1 MLTSAAITAHSP
13 ILLNTADKQISRFI
27 QDTFAPIANQIKS
40 KGIRHVISLS
50 AHPAF
55 ARQGFSAYVERE
67 LELQFP
73 EFGDLVTHESLQP
86 SWRLYH
92 YLRERALPIEPLNAG
107 RLDYGHGIPLLMLR
121 KELEK
126 HEVDVLCIND
136 NPKAA
141 DQQQFAFG
149 KQLGTLIRDFDEPVF
164 VLCSGDLCLPAQKKQ
179 AGVCQTFNQK
189 YIGYIKR
196 SFEPG
201 NEPQAVPPELISP
214 CLHGPLQILRG
225 MLSDVKGLTY
235 QELSQTESSPVS
247 LFSALLCTRTS
258 SR

>member
-13 ILLNTADKQISRFI
+13 ILLNTADEQISRFRK
-27 QDTFAPIANQIKS
+27 DTFAPIASLIKS

-73 EFGDLVTHESLQP
+73 EFGDLVTHEFLQP
-86 SWRLYH
+86 GWRLYH

-126 HEVDVLCIND
+126 HEIDVLCIND
-136 NPKAA
+136 DPKAA

-149 KQLGTLIRDFDEPVF
+149 KQLGDLIHDFEEPVF
-164 VLCSGDLCLPAQKKQ
+164 VLCSGDLCLPEQKKQ
-179 AGVCQTFNQK
+179 AGICQAFNRE
-189 YIGYIKR
+189 YMDYIKR
-196 SFEPG
+196 SFEPA

-225 MLSDVKGLTY
+225 MVSKAEGLTY
-235 QELSQTESSPVS
+235 EDLSRAESSPVS